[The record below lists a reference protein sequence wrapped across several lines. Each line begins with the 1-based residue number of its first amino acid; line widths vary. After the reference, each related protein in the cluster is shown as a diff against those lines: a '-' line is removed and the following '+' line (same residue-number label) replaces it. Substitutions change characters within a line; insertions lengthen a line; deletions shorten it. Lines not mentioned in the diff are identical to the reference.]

1 MRYFIKAPEDE
12 LERSH
17 DVNEFTSLNIINTTG
32 KKMAT
37 SVTDSVTDLSLICHG
52 SVIRGPRRL
61 LCLIRQSPTDLKSVT
76 ESVTSVA
83 YRFKIRHRISDGS
96 AHEELESVTDPPIR
110 YKIRH
115 RISDGSAHG
124 E

>member
-1 MRYFIKAPEDE
+1 MTAT
-12 LERSH
+12 LSH
-17 DVNEFTSLNIINTTG
+17 
-32 KKMAT
+32 
-37 SVTDSVTDLSLICHG
+37 
-52 SVIRGPRRL
+52 P
-61 LCLIRQSPTDLKSVT
+61 
-76 ESVTSVA
+76 SVA

-124 E
+124 ELESVTDPLMTSTQELE